1 MARGWESK
9 AVADQ
14 IEEAEA
20 RRRDDAVRLS
30 DLSPD
35 MRRRSER
42 LESLKLLRS
51 RTLDQLERAAN
62 SRYRESLLRA
72 LAAVENDMEELGED

>member
-72 LAAVENDMEELGED
+72 LAAVENDMEELGEA